1 MDLTTLIRLEKL
13 NQLLLT
19 DDERADLMSFF
30 DKAESDFEK
39 LNEVN
44 TENTERMVHVMPM
57 TNVIREDVEKKVFTR
72 DQLQAD
78 APESMDG
85 YWQVPRLVE

>member
-1 MDLTTLIRLEKL
+1 MEKDTLVKLEKL

-19 DDERADLMSFF
+19 DDERASLMSFF
-30 DKAESDFEK
+30 DKAEGDFEK

-44 TENTERMVHVMPM
+44 TDNTERMVHVMPM
-57 TNVIREDVEKKVFTR
+57 TNVIREDVEKKLFTR
-72 DQLQAD
+72 DELQAD

>member
-1 MDLTTLIRLEKL
+1 MDLATLTRLEKL
-13 NQLLLT
+13 NQLLLS
-19 DDERADLMSFF
+19 DDERASLMSFF
-30 DKAESDFEK
+30 EKAESDFEK

-57 TNVIREDVEKKVFTR
+57 TNVIREDVEKKLFTR

>member
-1 MDLTTLIRLEKL
+1 MDLTILTRLEKL
-13 NQLLLT
+13 NQLSLT
-19 DDERADLMSFF
+19 DDEREELISFF
-30 DKAESDFEK
+30 DKAEADFSK

-57 TNVIREDVEKKVFTR
+57 TNVIREDVEKKLFTR

>member
-1 MDLTTLIRLEKL
+1 MDLTILTRLEKL
-13 NQLLLT
+13 NQLSLT
-19 DDERADLMSFF
+19 DDERAELISFF
-30 DKAESDFEK
+30 DKAEGDFAK

-57 TNVIREDVEKKVFTR
+57 TNVIREDVEKKLFTR

>member
-1 MDLTTLIRLEKL
+1 MDLATLTRLEKL

-19 DDERADLMSFF
+19 DEERESLMSFF

-57 TNVIREDVEKKVFTR
+57 INVIREDVEKKLFTR

>member
-1 MDLTTLIRLEKL
+1 MDLTSLTRLEKL

-19 DDERADLMSFF
+19 DDERKMLMSFF

-57 TNVIREDVEKKVFTR
+57 TNVIREDVEKKLFTR

>member
-1 MDLTTLIRLEKL
+1 MDLATLTRLEKL

-19 DDERADLMSFF
+19 DDERAMLMSFF

-57 TNVIREDVEKKVFTR
+57 TNVIREDVEKKLFTR

>member
-13 NQLLLT
+13 NQLILS
-19 DDERADLMSFF
+19 DDERAMLMSFF

-44 TENTERMVHVMPM
+44 TDNTERMVHVMPM
-57 TNVIREDVEKKVFTR
+57 TNVIREDVEKKLFTR